1 MSSQPNQSLI
11 DGLACLQFLA
21 SARKPVGSR
30 EMARD
35 LDLDNMRAN
44 RLLKTLAS
52 IGLAQ
57 QDAKK
62 KYSIGPG
69 IHALTAQSLF
79 GSSIL
84 KQALPLIQQLPYKGV
99 TVALGVLWRGHV
111 TYLYHGEIGETI
123 EKGIGRI
130 GLVPALNSSIG
141 KLLLSYED
149 DETIEDLRSSSEK
162 HHLKGPLFKEM
173 KKIRKNSYA
182 EIHPESGGVSLALPI
197 GDPPVMGLALAGVP
211 IEERIEPYL
220 QSLENIRDQ
229 ISL

>member
-11 DGLACLQFLA
+11 DGLACLQLLA
-21 SARKPVGSR
+21 SARKPSGSR
-30 EMARD
+30 EMARN
-35 LDLDNMRAN
+35 LDLDNTRVN

-57 QDAKK
+57 QDSKK
-62 KYSIGPG
+62 KYTIGPG

-84 KQALPLIQQLPYKGV
+84 KQTLPLIQELPYKGV

-111 TYLYHGEIGETI
+111 TYLYHGEIGENI

-149 DETIEDLRSSSEK
+149 DETIEGLRVNSDR
-162 HHLKGPLFKEM
+162 HPHKGPLFKEIKM
-173 KKIRKNSYA
+173 IRKNSYA
-182 EIHPESGGVSLALPI
+182 EIRSEQGGVSLALPI
-197 GDPPVMGLALAGVP
+197 GEPPVMGLALAGIP
-211 IEERIEPYL
+211 AGKSIEPYL
-220 QSLENIRDQ
+220 DSLKNIRDQ
-229 ISL
+229 ILL